1 MNARWTIVIKL
12 AARIFGAIV
21 TLLSGE
27 IREMIE
33 KGIKEWEVRAAETE
47 NPWDDHLV
55 DLLKEILDME

>member
-12 AARIFGAIV
+12 AARIFGAII

-33 KGIKEWEVRAAETE
+33 KSLKEWEVRAEETE
-47 NPWDDHLV
+47 NPWDDHFV
-55 DLLKEILDME
+55 ALLKEILDIE